1 MEYKVTFLDIMHQ
14 GGPLMWVL
22 LGFSVIALAIIA
34 EKSLTLAIARSR
46 DRKFAA
52 RVRKALAEK
61 ESGATVWDLGLQ
73 ELGAQEKG
81 PLAAVAADSLSRP
94 NLSRDEVD
102 EAMTSA
108 AHRELKRLRRGL
120 GVLSTTANL
129 APLLGFLGTVTGM
142 MISFGAIS
150 TAGLQ
155 DPGLVANGIKEAL
168 TTTAAGLTV
177 AIPVQLA
184 YNIFL
189 GQLEDL
195 ADRLE
200 NTGELLL
207 RTIRSEP

>member
-1 MEYKVTFLDIMHQ
+1 MEYKVSFLDIMHQ

-22 LGFSVIALAIIA
+22 LGFSVIALTIIV
-34 EKSLTLAIARSR
+34 EKSLTLALTRSR
-46 DRKFAA
+46 DAKFAA
-52 RVRKALAEK
+52 RVRKAVAER
-61 ESGATVWDLGLQ
+61 EHPATIQD
-73 ELGAQEKG
+73 LGAQARG
-81 PLAAVAADSLSRP
+81 PLAAVIADGLSRP
-94 NLSRDEVD
+94 SSGRDEVE
-102 EAMTSA
+102 EAMTTTA
-108 AHRELKRLRRGL
+108 NRELKRLRRGL

-184 YNIFL
+184 YNVFL
-189 GQLEDL
+189 GQLEDI

-200 NTGELLL
+200 TSAELLL
-207 RTIRSEP
+207 RTFRPVP